1 MEVNKKLASLH
12 EISKSQFSK
21 ILCCAPGSKDLIL
34 EPSVIQPLQKICGVQ
49 WLK

>member
-1 MEVNKKLASLH
+1 MEVNKKLASLN

-21 ILCCAPGSKDLIL
+21 LLCSTSGSKDLVL